1 MKTTTKLRELIK
13 SKELIVAPGA
23 FSPLCAKMIQKV
35 GFNCVYMSGYGVARI
50 VWGSRM

>member
-1 MKTTTKLRELIK
+1 MMKTTTKLRELIK

-35 GFNCVYMSGYGVARI
+35 GCIWGSMSG
-50 VWGSRM
+50 